1 MRKFRSLA
9 LLLIAALM
17 VSMLSL
23 PVFAD
28 AAPGYVYDF
37 YYEDDLITEFLISG
51 SYCCETEWE
60 DHALK
65 IVAADAGD
73 LGDTYFYINSIAD
86 AGMEAS
92 DYPYMAFSVK
102 NLSDATEYEGHFGTS
117 AHGVS
122 GSTVFHVD
130 IDPNMTEFK
139 TFVVNMPQS
148 NHDNVNRINAPGGIS
163 DEEGATANLVAEME
177 EGESF
182 WEGEVTSLRFDSIYR
197 GGRSG
202 EALDGDTL
210 YIAWMA
216 FFETE
221 EDAKNYKGPDHSTE
235 RTPEPTRD
243 PSTIDTKPF
252 NLLVFDTE
260 DYDDFFNPTSQISEI
275 YFDSD
280 KKCYS
285 IDVVSGIDPNVELLF
300 DSFLDEEVPCDE
312 YKILQFGARV
322 NTSEGNKSGSFY
334 YSTDEHG
341 GYSEPQNVMYN
352 YTTTD
357 EIQVVNIDLSR
368 AANWTGTALKC
379 RFDMFTSC
387 NEDTTFDLY
396 YMAFF
401 ADKDAANA
409 FAEQYKAQGSAVFPE
424 KPTKAPTAAPT
435 EKPTDAP
442 ATKAPATEAPAATDA
457 PKPTDAPKTDD
468 KTDNKNKNNNWILP
482 VAILGGFAVAAV
494 IAGVVI
500 AGAKKKKK

>member
-1 MRKFRSLA
+1 MRKFRSMA
-9 LLLIAALM
+9 LLLVVALM
-17 VSMLSL
+17 ISMLSL
-23 PVFAD
+23 PIVSS
-28 AAPGYVYDF
+28 AAEPGYVYDF
-37 YYEDDLITEFLISG
+37 YYEDDLLDKYLISG
-51 SYCCETEWE
+51 AYCCETEWE

-86 AGMEAS
+86 EGMEAS

-117 AHGVS
+117 QHAIS

-139 TFVVNMPQS
+139 TFIVNMPQS

-177 EGESF
+177 DGETA
-182 WEGEVTSLRFDSIYR
+182 WEGEVTTMRFDSIYR
-197 GGRSG
+197 SGRSG
-202 EALDGDTL
+202 EAQDGDTL

-221 EDAKNYKGPDHSTE
+221 EDAKNYKGPDHSVE

-243 PSTIDTKPF
+243 PSTVDTKPF
-252 NLLVFDTE
+252 NLLVFDTD
-260 DYDDFFNPTSQISEI
+260 DYDDFFNPTSMISEI

-280 KKCYS
+280 KKCYC
-285 IDVVSGIDPNVELLF
+285 IDVTAGIDPNLELLF
-300 DSFLDEEVPCDE
+300 DSFMDEEVPCDE

-322 NTSEGNKSGSFY
+322 NTAEGNKSGSFY

-341 GYSEPQNVMYN
+341 GYSEPQNIIYN
-352 YTTTD
+352 YATTD
-357 EIQVVNIDLSR
+357 EIQVVNIDLTR
-368 AANWTGTALKC
+368 AANWTGIAQKC
-379 RFDMFTSC
+379 RFDVFTTT
-387 NEDTTFDLY
+387 NEDTTVELY

-401 ADKDAANA
+401 SDKAAADA
-409 FAEQYKAQGSAVFPE
+409 FADLYRAQGSEAFPA
-424 KPTKAPTAAPT
+424 KPTKAPTAEPTEKPT

-442 ATKAPATEAPAATDA
+442 KVTDA
-457 PKPTDAPKTDD
+457 PKPTDAPKTTD
-468 KTDNKNKNNNWILP
+468 KAADNTGEKNNKWILP
-482 VAILGGFAVAAV
+482 VAIGGAVVLAAA
-494 IAGVVI
+494 IAGI
-500 AGAKKKKK
+500 AIGASKKKKK